1 MTFTNEW
8 HKTSFFGQS
17 NSVVLSRYQESTVLS
32 YDPVGEVIYWVVLV
46 HLELF
51 VDDIFLESGDWWKK
65 KKQTGVPKNVCVKSL
80 TEEGNNEGKG
90 KLSEENILFSGT

>member
-1 MTFTNEW
+1 MIFSWSPAT
-8 HKTSFFGQS
+8 
-17 NSVVLSRYQESTVLS
+17 
-32 YDPVGEVIYWVVLV
+32 GE
-46 HLELF
+46 
-51 VDDIFLESGDWWKK
+51 KK